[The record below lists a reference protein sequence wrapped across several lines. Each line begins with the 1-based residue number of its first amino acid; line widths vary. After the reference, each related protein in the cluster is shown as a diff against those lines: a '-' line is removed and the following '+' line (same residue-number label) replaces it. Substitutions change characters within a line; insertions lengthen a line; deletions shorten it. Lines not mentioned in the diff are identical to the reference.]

1 MKSVMKQAAG
11 LLLVATALMLAGCKP
26 PTLKADP
33 AAEAVAR
40 AVYDDVAAGRID
52 AVRARM
58 TPEALAVASPEQV
71 KALRPFARTAG
82 AAERRLINMQAVSDG
97 AGQSMVLTYELPFP
111 NEAVLYEVRLQR
123 TGQAAPW
130 RLLGCTFNR
139 ASNAELA
146 KGSLTVTGRS
156 PGQLAFLAATVLSP
170 LLMLSAIVAAIRAPG
185 LKRKWLWAILALA
198 GIGAASMNWTTGQA
212 GFQVLSVNLIG
223 AGISKMGFS
232 NFYAWILKFT
242 LPVGA
247 VIVHVVAWKA
257 RQAAKAKAAAPDLD
271 QAA

>member
-1 MKSVMKQAAG
+1 MKSMMKRAAG
-11 LLLVATALMLAGCKP
+11 LLLVAAALALTGCKP
-26 PTLKADP
+26 PALKADP

-40 AVYDDVAAGRID
+40 AVYDDVAAGRVE

-58 TPEALAVASPEQV
+58 TPEAKASASPEQIQ
-71 KALRPFARTAG
+71 ALRPFARTAG
-82 AAERRLINMQAVSDG
+82 TVERRLINMQTVFNG
-97 AGQSMVLTYELPFP
+97 AGQAAVLVYELPFP
-111 NEAVLYEVRLQR
+111 NGAVLYEVRMER
-123 TGQAAPW
+123 TGANAPW
-130 RLLGCTFNR
+130 RLLGLTLNR

-146 KGSLTVTGRS
+146 KGSLTMTDRS

-170 LLMLSAIVAAIRAPG
+170 LLMLSAIVAAVMAPG
-185 LKRKWLWAILALA
+185 LKRKWLWALLALA
-198 GIGAASMNWTTGQA
+198 GVGAASMNWTTGQA

-271 QAA
+271 QGG

>member
-11 LLLVATALMLAGCKP
+11 LLLVAAALMLAGCKP
-26 PTLKADP
+26 PVLKADP
-33 AAEAVAR
+33 AVEAVAR
-40 AVYDDVAAGRID
+40 AVYDDVAAGRVD

-58 TPEALAVASPEQV
+58 TPEALAAASPEQIQ
-71 KALRPFARTAG
+71 ALRPFARTAG
-82 AAERRLINMQAVSDG
+82 TVERRLINMQMVSNG
-97 AGQSMVLTYELPFP
+97 SAQSLVLIYELPFP

-123 TGQAAPW
+123 AGANAPW

-146 KGSLTVTGRS
+146 KGSLTVTDRS

-170 LLMLSAIVAAIRAPG
+170 LLMLSAIAAAFMAPG
-185 LKRKWLWAILALA
+185 LKHKWLWAILALA
-198 GIGAASMNWTTGQA
+198 GIGGASMNWTTGQT
-212 GFQVLSVNLIG
+212 GFQILNISLIG
-223 AGISKMGFS
+223 AGITKMGYS

-242 LPVGA
+242 IPVGA
-247 VIVHVVAWKA
+247 VIVHVRAWKA
-257 RQAAKAKAAAPDLD
+257 RQAAKAKPAAPDLD